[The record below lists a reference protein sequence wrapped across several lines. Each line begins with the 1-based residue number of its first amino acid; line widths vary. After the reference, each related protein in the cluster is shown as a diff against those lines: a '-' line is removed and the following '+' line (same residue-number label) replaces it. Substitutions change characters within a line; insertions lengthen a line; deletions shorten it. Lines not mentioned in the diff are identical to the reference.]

1 MRSAALFLLMLCRS
15 VGEGRAEVSVPADG
29 GTRTEARPPRDLSV
43 LWEEVQGLKQLVLS
57 LKGDQV
63 DQRQELRTVE
73 SRVRDGE
80 MEAELKKQSMDEL
93 KMALDLLLTE
103 QSSGLRKKME
113 ELEEKTKAEI
123 SELQA
128 RISSSENSV
137 EILKK
142 KNSAAAAELLFL
154 QTRLRASESSVE
166 QLRRKDTVLTGR
178 LCNTERLMED
188 LMGQISEIQA
198 CNISA
203 GMDSEALVLESHLD
217 VHLDTLKAD
226 IEAQIHQLENKLT
239 SSHVFLEGLSAAA
252 EHRLNEAERQQ
263 DELRSHNTEL
273 ESRLRSREKQLEDQK
288 TLNTSMETRLRST
301 EEQLDQ
307 LKNQSAVLEVRL
319 RVSERRLEE
328 QEAGS
333 SADVPVRLKST
344 DDQLVQLKNHTAVL
358 EVRLRVSEKNLED
371 LKTENSEL
379 VSRLRTRETQLED
392 QKTTNITMETRLRS
406 TEEQLD
412 QLKNQSAVLEVRL
425 RVSERRLEEQ
435 ETGSSDLESR
445 LRSREKQ
452 LEDQKTTITEMEV
465 RLGSTER
472 QLENHTAVQ
481 FSQMESRLTDG
492 LNRTTVM
499 ETRLR
504 STEEQLDQLKNQS
517 AVLEVRLRVSE
528 RRLEE
533 QETGSSAQ
541 FSWMESRLTDEQ
553 RRTAEFE
560 TQLSAVTF
568 RLNVTKELLDDLKK
582 QSLAGA
588 ADLASLSERLTAA
601 QGNTEDEVKV
611 AFSAG
616 LTDSGIVGPFDEET
630 TLIFS
635 KTITNVGWGYNSSAG
650 VFTAPVTGLYFFSF
664 TAADYLKGYMGLY
677 LYRNEQPV
685 TFSLDLN
692 DHGGYA
698 SMTSAVALQLDRGDR
713 VRLALPASYRLYD
726 DSRNFSV
733 FSGFLLFPV

>member
-1 MRSAALFLLMLCRS
+1 MLLFLLICSYNQEAFRASGFNMRSAALFLLMLCRS

-93 KMALDLLLTE
+93 QMALDLLLTE

-307 LKNQSAVLEVRL
+307 LKNQSAGTIIR
-319 RVSERRLEE
+319 SP
-328 QEAGS
+328 
-333 SADVPVRLKST
+333 DVPVRLKST

-392 QKTTNITMETRLRS
+392 QKTTNISTNMETRLRS

-412 QLKNQSAVLEVRL
+412 QLKNQSAV
-425 RVSERRLEEQ
+425 
-435 ETGSSDLESR
+435 
-445 LRSREKQ
+445 
-452 LEDQKTTITEMEV
+452 
-465 RLGSTER
+465 
-472 QLENHTAVQ
+472 
-481 FSQMESRLTDG
+481 
-492 LNRTTVM
+492 M

-517 AVLEVRLRVSE
+517 AGQTESVRDGWRS
-528 RRLEE
+528 RK
-533 QETGSSAQ
+533 QEAQVTTQ

-733 FSGFLLFPV
+733 FSGFLLFP